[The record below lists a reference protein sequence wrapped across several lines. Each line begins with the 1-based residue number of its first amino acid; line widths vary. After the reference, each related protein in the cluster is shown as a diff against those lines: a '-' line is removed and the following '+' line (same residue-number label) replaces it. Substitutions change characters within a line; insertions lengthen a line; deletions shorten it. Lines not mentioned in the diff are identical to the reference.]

1 MRILDIHLSSY
12 KDVGARGFDST
23 FHSIPL
29 KLSCLSIDSIEIN
42 PSCRDISDVC
52 IPRSHIYRT
61 IVTTRMEIVATVL
74 QREIYFFVRFT
85 MVPRLTF
92 SLSHHHLTIKNS
104 YTHITYSYLWVSRI
118 LLLLYN
124 VEFLIFVAFQE
135 QKLVRI
141 KISKW

>member
-74 QREIYFFVRFT
+74 QREIYFFVHF

-104 YTHITYSYLWVSRI
+104 YTHITYSYLWMSRI

-124 VEFLIFVAFQE
+124 IEFLIFVAFQE

-141 KISKW
+141 KISK